1 MAFNFELD
9 VRRLGG
15 AEVVVEGVE
24 HVEVQAAAGGRGVVE
39 LCSGRQVWTLTQFFS
54 VSFFCKK
61 IVDLP
66 GD

>member
-1 MAFNFELD
+1 MYLVQEERGHIVLNVAFNFELD

-39 LCSGRQVWTLTQFFS
+39 LCSGR
-54 VSFFCKK
+54 
-61 IVDLP
+61 
-66 GD
+66 

>member
-1 MAFNFELD
+1 MNVAFNFELD

-39 LCSGRQVWTLTQFFS
+39 LCSGRQV
-54 VSFFCKK
+54 
-61 IVDLP
+61 
-66 GD
+66 